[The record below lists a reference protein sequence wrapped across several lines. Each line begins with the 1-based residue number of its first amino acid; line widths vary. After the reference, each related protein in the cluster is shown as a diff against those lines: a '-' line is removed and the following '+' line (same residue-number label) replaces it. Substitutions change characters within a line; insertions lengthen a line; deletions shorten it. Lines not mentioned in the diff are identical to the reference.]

1 MQWWNDFVDWL
12 YSDGGWRVISTV
24 IAPFLAIVV
33 AGLIAAAIGRTS
45 TSRVLSLNDRQQRAA
60 AVTAMIGAAR
70 RAAVWNTLSASEQRH
85 ADHSALESDI
95 RLRLLSVPGA
105 GIASDWCA
113 HEIAM
118 MKKNAV
124 SFSFQAEQSLMEFR
138 NRLIDWHTKPSR
150 AKKLFKNDLDSWAY
164 DTSMADQD
172 LVAQQQA
179 WAAQQS
185 ATQAVPVASAAR
197 IDDTPAVQPAGDT
210 RAPFAPAVPPTSA
223 TAPAVPPTTVTA
235 PAAATPRSSAF
246 DPIGTGSVLTPAQP
260 FRRGSDSVTTAPSD
274 DAAQTRGAA
283 EDGQSV
289 EAGTADA
296 RDTEQPQREE
306 PSGESDSSDFP
317 PPVSVS
323 HVRERINPTLSDRDE
338 LR

>member
-1 MQWWNDFVDWL
+1 MQWWNDFVGWL
-12 YSDGGWRVISTV
+12 YSDEGWRVISTV

-33 AGLIAAAIGRTS
+33 AGLVAAAIGRAS
-45 TSRVLSLNDRQQRAA
+45 TSRVLSLNERQQRAA

-70 RAAVWNTLSASEQRH
+70 RAAVWNTLSDSEQRH
-85 ADHSALESDI
+85 TDYSALESDI

-124 SFSFQAEQSLMEFR
+124 SFSFQAEQSLLEFR
-138 NRLIDWHTKPSR
+138 NRLIDWHTRPSR

-164 DTSMADQD
+164 DTSLADQD

-185 ATQAVPVASAAR
+185 ASHAEAAASIASQ
-197 IDDTPAVQPAGDT
+197 DDMPSVQPAAPRT
-210 RAPFAPAVPPTSA
+210 PFAPVSTPTASPAPVPESTGSNAFHSPASGA
-223 TAPAVPPTTVTA
+223 APADLSESHPDNAGDVEQPP
-235 PAAATPRSSAF
+235 
-246 DPIGTGSVLTPAQP
+246 QP
-260 FRRGSDSVTTAPSD
+260 DASD
-274 DAAQTRGAA
+274 A
-283 EDGQSV
+283 ED
-289 EAGTADA
+289 
-296 RDTEQPQREE
+296 
-306 PSGESDSSDFP
+306 SGDSDYP

-323 HVRERINPTLSDRDE
+323 HVRVRINPTLVERDE
-338 LR
+338 LS